1 MSVSFSNHVAP
12 LPDVMFRLVG
22 DESVLLNLKRGEY
35 SGLDAVGTRM
45 WTVLT
50 ESDSI
55 QNAFQTLLT
64 EYDVEATQLRQDLE
78 ELLKKLVENELI
90 LILPGNAA
98 PRTES

>member
-1 MSVSFSNHVAP
+1 MSVSFFDHVAP
-12 LPDVMFRLVG
+12 APDVMFRVVG
-22 DESVLLNLKRGEY
+22 DESVLLNLKREEY
-35 SGLDAVGTRM
+35 LGLDPVSTRM

-55 QNAFQTLLT
+55 QNAYQTLLT

-78 ELLKKLVENELI
+78 ELLKKLLENELI

-98 PRTES
+98 LQTQS